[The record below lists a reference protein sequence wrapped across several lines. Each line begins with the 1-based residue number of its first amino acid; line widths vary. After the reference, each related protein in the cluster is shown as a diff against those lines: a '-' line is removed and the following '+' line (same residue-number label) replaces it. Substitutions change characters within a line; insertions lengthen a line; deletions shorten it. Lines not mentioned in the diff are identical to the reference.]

1 MVHETHAGTA
11 VIIGRLGDYV
21 RSMVVLRGVHL
32 HLFKLV
38 VCLTVVPGMSAA
50 PHGHAAQLVGCAA
63 PLERTAFARSD
74 PGARALLGLTRD
86 WTIAQRVGHLLV
98 VGISG
103 TEVTPALTERIQTN
117 APAGVF
123 LLGRNVRDR
132 DQLRELTRAIT
143 ASGLKLNGGVA
154 PLVAADF
161 EGGSVNALRAV
172 TGSTPAASQLA
183 GGGETGVGAQALAD
197 ASVLLALGINVNL
210 APVADIRPADGGF
223 IGSRA
228 FATSPGAVASLSTA
242 YARGLRLGGVIAV
255 LKHFPGHG
263 AALGDSHDLLPVLSH
278 DLATLDAED
287 LLPFAHGTRSGDA
300 GMVMVGHV
308 LVPAVDAVSPASL
321 SAPVIMGLL
330 RERLGFGG
338 VVITDEMKMRAVSA
352 ERSVVEAASGA
363 IQAGADLVLGDYTP
377 AEHSRIVD
385 ALVSDCSSGRI
396 DGERLARSL
405 ARILA
410 LKAEFALLAPEGAS
424 TLAMWHSDASLE
436 GRSFASW
443 SPDAVDGR
451 FYPVPNPVATTPDAD
466 RLRSGEA
473 TQTSSLD
480 ASSPGFTIT
489 DEQGIALYRDYLAKG
504 GPSRLGRP
512 LSRRFFLD
520 GEVVQL
526 AEGGLLRWK
535 PDEGIAD
542 VFEGFEVFQATGTP
556 WALVDESLRARGYAR
571 PEDGVATDLPDI
583 DPGQV
588 QVGAPRGPVYRSGG
602 WLVQSYARAMVR
614 KPVSIDASS
623 TPGGSPVE
631 VLWIGAL
638 AKAMGAVPADA
649 LVPFTWPSVD

>member
-1 MVHETHAGTA
+1 MVHETRAGPA
-11 VIIGRLGDYV
+11 VIFGRLGACV
-21 RSMVVLRGVHL
+21 HSMVVRQGVHVL
-32 HLFKLV
+32 LFRVV
-38 VCLTVVPGMSAA
+38 VCLMVVASMSAA
-50 PHGHAAQLVGCAA
+50 PHGHAAQLVACDA
-63 PLERTAFARSD
+63 PLERTAAARSD

-86 WTIAQRVGHLLV
+86 WTVAQRVGHLLV

-103 TEVTPALTERIQTN
+103 TEASPALTERIQTN

-132 DQLRELTRAIT
+132 DQLRGLTKAISV
-143 ASGLKLNGGVA
+143 AGLKLNGGIA

-172 TGSTPAASQLA
+172 TGATPAASQLA

-263 AALGDSHDLLPVLSH
+263 AAIGDSHDLLPVLSH

-287 LLPFAHGTRSGDA
+287 LLPFASGTRSGVA

-308 LVPAVDAVSPASL
+308 LVPAVDAISPASL

-363 IQAGADLVLGDYTP
+363 ILAGADLVLGDYTP
-377 AEHSRIVD
+377 AEHSQIVN

-410 LKAEFALLAPEGAS
+410 LKAEFALLSPEGAS
-424 TLAMWHSDASLE
+424 TLAMWRSDALLG
-436 GRSFASW
+436 GRPFASW

-451 FYPVPNPVATTPDAD
+451 FYPAPNPSPTTSPV
-466 RLRSGEA
+466 RTLHSGEVA
-473 TQTSSLD
+473 LGSSLD

-489 DEQGIALYRDYLAKG
+489 DEQGIALYRDYLVHG
-504 GPSRLGRP
+504 GPPRLGRP

-526 AEGGLLRWK
+526 TEGGLLRWK

-556 WALVDESLRARGYAR
+556 WTLVDEWLRVSGYAR
-571 PEDGVATDLPDI
+571 PEDGVATDLQDI

-602 WLVQSYARAMVR
+602 WLVQSYTRAMVR
-614 KPVSIDASS
+614 MPVNIDASS
-623 TPGGSPVE
+623 TPGGSPIE

-638 AKAMGAVPADA
+638 AKAMGTVPADA
-649 LVPFTWPSVD
+649 LVPFTWPVVD

>member
-1 MVHETHAGTA
+1 MVHETRAGTA
-11 VIIGRLGDYV
+11 LISGRFCKFARSTVV
-21 RSMVVLRGVHL
+21 RRGVRL
-32 HLFKLV
+32 HLARVV
-38 VCLTVVPGMSAA
+38 VCLIVVAGISAA
-50 PHGHAAQLVGCAA
+50 PSGNAAQWVGCDA
-63 PLERTAFARSD
+63 PLERTGFARSD

-86 WTIAQRVGHLLV
+86 WTVAQRVGHLLV

-103 TEVTPALTERIQTN
+103 TEVTPALAERIQTN

-132 DQLRELTRAIT
+132 DQLRELTKAIT
-143 ASGLKLNGGVA
+143 AAGLKLNGGVA

-172 TGSTPAASQLA
+172 TGATPAASQLA
-183 GGGETGVGAQALAD
+183 GGGESGVSAQALAD
-197 ASVLLALGINVNL
+197 ASVLLGLGINVNL
-210 APVADIRPADGGF
+210 APVADIRPPDGGF
-223 IGSRA
+223 IGTRA
-228 FATSPGAVASLSTA
+228 FATSPSAVASLSTA
-242 YARGLRLGGVIAV
+242 YARGLRLGGVISV

-287 LLPFAHGTRSGDA
+287 LLPFANGTRSGDA

-308 LVPAVDAVSPASL
+308 LVPAVDAVRPASL

-330 RERLGFGG
+330 RDRLGFSG

-352 ERSVVEAASGA
+352 EHSVVEAASGA

-377 AEHSRIVD
+377 AEHAKIVD
-385 ALVSDCSSGRI
+385 ALVADCSSGRI

-410 LKAEFALLAPEGAS
+410 LKAEFALLSPEGGLS
-424 TLAMWHSDASLE
+424 LAVWRSDALLA
-436 GRSFASW
+436 GRPFASW

-451 FYPVPNPVATTPDAD
+451 FYPAPYP
-466 RLRSGEA
+466 
-473 TQTSSLD
+473 TSSPPEMYTIRSREAGQPSSSD

-489 DEQGIALYRDYLAKG
+489 DEQGIAFYRDYLVHG

-526 AEGGLLRWK
+526 TEGGLLRWK
-535 PDEGIAD
+535 PDQGIAD

-556 WALVDESLRARGYAR
+556 SPLVEEWLKASGYAR
-571 PEDGVATDLPDI
+571 PEDGVEAGLPDI

-602 WLVQSYARAMVR
+602 WLVQPYTRATIR
-614 KPVSIDASS
+614 KPVTVDPSS
-623 TPGGSPVE
+623 TPGGAPAE
-631 VLWIGAL
+631 ILWIGSL

-649 LVPFTWPSVD
+649 LVPFKWPAVD